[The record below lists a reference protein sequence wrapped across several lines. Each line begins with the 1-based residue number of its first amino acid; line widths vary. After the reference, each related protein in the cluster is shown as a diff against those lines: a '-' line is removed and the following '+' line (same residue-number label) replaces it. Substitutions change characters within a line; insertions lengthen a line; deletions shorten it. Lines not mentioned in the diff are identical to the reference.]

1 MLKTRN
7 VLMVFFLLFCTINST
22 ADVNKITR
30 DYAQGKITKIEKVK
44 LMGYRLFAPERLPAL
59 YKADIQETIKCGTPI
74 IADLRKYWSS
84 LSAADQDF
92 FDEILQRPYTQNS
105 LVSPAGKFRLH
116 FDTSGFNRVPAED
129 GNSNGIPDYIDQAA
143 QEFDYCY
150 SIEIDTLQYR
160 IPPSDN
166 GVAGEE
172 IDVYFQNLSNAYGYT
187 DFEEKIPN
195 SPYNIWTSYIVL
207 DNDYAESGFY
217 THGLDAVRVTAAHE
231 FFHVIHLGYNFRNMD
246 LYFFEMSSTWM
257 EDRVYNDINDYYAYL
272 PSFLPQSDKPITY
285 SNGAFEYGAA
295 IFLKFIQEKYSDD
308 IIRRT
313 WEQIGD
319 YNSIVALKLSFD
331 EQGIDF
337 SSAFNYFAVWNYFTG
352 ARSVQKSFYKEAEFY
367 PIVYMKNNISF
378 MSDTTIEGSGYY
390 LSVNYFNVLSLSSG
404 NISIYEY
411 NDNLRTGIIIEQ
423 PVVKIAADVFP
434 QHIENIGIVSNSSYF
449 VLIATNT
456 EIPDDLELSLSE
468 YPKIQNKWRITKNI
482 SYLENY
488 IFPNPYLSGKHIV
501 LKVDVNILEDANLT
515 CSILTENGRLVHQHQ
530 LGEIS
535 KGQNLL
541 QIPWNGQDKNGEK
554 IASGVYLCLISG
566 DDTNIL
572 NKFTLLRE

>member
-1 MLKTRN
+1 
-7 VLMVFFLLFCTINST
+7 MVFFLLFCTINST